1 MRLSVRNKLFI
12 GFGAIILISIFISL
26 KTFFGMFYITK
37 VENQLMNLRF
47 PTVLAGAQLENGINL
62 SLAGLRG
69 YMILGKDPEKAKIM
83 QQSRA
88 KGWKDIDEAMAQM
101 HEFSL
106 SWTHQENIDKLNK
119 IKTFVEEF
127 RKAQQDVEDIS
138 HTIDEVPAMKIL
150 LQDAAPRA
158 AKIVGA
164 ISSMINEESTLEATP
179 ERKKLLKIMADSRGS
194 FALGLADIRAFLLSG
209 DSAFRDGFQEKWDI
223 NNERLKQLSNM
234 SHLFTPK
241 QLKHWNIY
249 KSLHAEFSTLPSLM
263 FEKRSAKNWNLANH
277 YLNIKAAPKAKAIMQ
292 ILQTMRS
299 NQHELEKKD
308 RHILSEE
315 VNNIQIV
322 IIIGTIIGTIISV
335 VVALFISRQITLP
348 LKNIVVRAK
357 AIASGDLTQPAIDV
371 KGNDE
376 LTELTIDINNMS
388 TNLQDILSQISDS
401 TNQLSS
407 ASAQLQSTAANTN
420 SGMEAQQAEIDQ
432 VATAMNQMTA
442 TVQEVATNASDA
454 ATSASEADKATSIGI
469 SLVSTNMQSIT
480 ELANNIEKSSA
491 IINKLGDDTNSVDSI
506 VSVINDVAEQTNLLA
521 LNAAI
526 EAARAGEQGRGFAVV
541 ADEVRT
547 LAARTQSSTEEIRA
561 MMERLKSGA
570 KDAVEAMEV
579 AHKLAQH
586 SVEQAGK
593 ASSAINDVT
602 QAVASISDMNIQIA
616 TASEEQSSVA
626 EEMNRS
632 VVHISSASV
641 ITLENTQ
648 ETNLVSEQVGQLSHN
663 LKTIVTH
670 FKI

>member
-335 VVALFISRQITLP
+335 VVALFISP
-348 LKNIVVRAK
+348 
-357 AIASGDLTQPAIDV
+357 SGDLTQPAIDV